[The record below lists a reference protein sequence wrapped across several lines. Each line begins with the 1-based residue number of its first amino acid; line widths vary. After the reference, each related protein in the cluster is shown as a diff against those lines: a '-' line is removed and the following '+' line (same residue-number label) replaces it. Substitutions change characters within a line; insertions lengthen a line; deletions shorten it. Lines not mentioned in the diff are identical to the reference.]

1 MPDGAPALHPKAM
14 SLACQVC
21 GAFPAGQPVGANPTL
36 CEVHRREAL
45 RHIPHTRLQALM
57 RLTEPPMW
65 FQAATYLAKQG
76 EINAA
81 ELWTIL
87 RTGGDTKE
95 DDELLRAHQKAHPE
109 EWPRG

>member
-1 MPDGAPALHPKAM
+1 M
-14 SLACQVC
+14 
-21 GAFPAGQPVGANPTL
+21 T
-36 CEVHRREAL
+36 
-45 RHIPHTRLQALM
+45 HIPHTRLQALM

-65 FQAATYLAKQG
+65 FQAAAYLARQG

-81 ELWTIL
+81 ELWNIL

-95 DDELLRAHQKAHPE
+95 DDELLGVHQKAHPE